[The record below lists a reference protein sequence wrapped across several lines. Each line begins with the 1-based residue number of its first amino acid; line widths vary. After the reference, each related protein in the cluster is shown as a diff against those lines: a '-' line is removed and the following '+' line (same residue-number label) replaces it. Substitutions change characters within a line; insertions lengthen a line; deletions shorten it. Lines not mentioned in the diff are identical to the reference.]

1 MYSPSLRRF
10 ESCRWICAK
19 IPNCL
24 FGFNGRADLISGRT
38 SLDSSSSVQK
48 VKDKQVRSIEYF
60 VSFPNVRWL
69 SSVSGKKSPRYTRF
83 HSVTA
88 NSNDIFGP
96 TWVGL
101 FTAGVLTRFRVLKLL
116 SYKLTRD
123 RENLVGTSRFTTSE
137 FRVV

>member
-1 MYSPSLRRF
+1 M
-10 ESCRWICAK
+10 
-19 IPNCL
+19 
-24 FGFNGRADLISGRT
+24 
-38 SLDSSSSVQK
+38 QK

-101 FTAGVLTRFRVLKLL
+101 FTAGVLTRLRVLKLWKPIGDI
-116 SYKLTRD
+116 S
-123 RENLVGTSRFTTSE
+123 TSTST
-137 FRVV
+137 FVISTSTFVISTSTFVISTLHF